1 MTAWQID
8 FWGLKKTSLNW
19 SRKPK
24 TFFTRKF
31 FLVVGMSVVLKK
43 FEYNY
48 HRKIISGPN
57 ILICPK
63 TWFLTPY
70 QNFCHLGRHWID
82 CENYWELYPKI
93 KTQHTL
99 HYCRDEVSI
108 SEANLNFNCLFW
120 FFEKFRTPYTIQN
133 LFYDTVLMD
142 CAGSLALSQV
152 TDAPGLFL
160 CPRFLFKFAVT
171 LFYCVSLAAIGIKLH
186 ILCPRFSDVAGYYIT
201 L

>member
-24 TFFTRKF
+24 TFFTWKF

-43 FEYNY
+43 FEYHN

-57 ILICPK
+57 ILISPN

-70 QNFCHLGRHWID
+70 QKFCHLGRHWID

-99 HYCRDEVSI
+99 HYYRDEVSI
-108 SEANLNFNCLFW
+108 SESNLNFNYLFW

-133 LFYDTVLMD
+133 LFYDTVLID

-152 TDAPGLFL
+152 SPGHGCPGFISVPPVFVRNILF
-160 CPRFLFKFAVT
+160 
-171 LFYCVSLAAIGIKLH
+171 
-186 ILCPRFSDVAGYYIT
+186 
-201 L
+201 

>member
-1 MTAWQID
+1 M
-8 FWGLKKTSLNW
+8 N
-19 SRKPK
+19 
-24 TFFTRKF
+24 
-31 FLVVGMSVVLKK
+31 VVLKK

-82 CENYWELYPKI
+82 SENYWEFYSKI
-93 KTQHTL
+93 KTQQTL
-99 HYCRDEVSI
+99 HYCREEVWI